1 MRHDTKTYFS
11 NKSWIEE
18 LSDEGANS
26 NVYR

>member
-1 MRHDTKTYFS
+1 MQHEKKTYFS
-11 NKSWIEE
+11 NKSWVEQ